1 MTEPL
6 RQLTE
11 PWKDGEEVDAPLDV
25 YRCTVIQDWVDYNNH
40 MTEAA
45 YLTVF
50 GWASDVLFQFIGVD
64 DTYRAGGS
72 SFYTVETHII
82 YEREAALSDSLK
94 VTTQVLDF
102 DAKRLHFNHEMFNL
116 ETNERLS
123 TCEQMLLHVDSKAAK
138 ASAIKPSVALAL
150 NALLSS
156 HRILATPP
164 EVGRIMKIKQKN

>member
-64 DTYRAGGS
+64 DAYRAGGS

-138 ASAIKPSVALAL
+138 ASAIKPTVALAL

>member
-1 MTEPL
+1 MTEDL
-6 RQLTE
+6 RQQVHA
-11 PWKDGEEVDAPLDV
+11 WQNGEKIDAPLDI
-25 YRCTVIQDWVDYNNH
+25 YRCTVLQEWVDYNNH

-64 DTYRAGGS
+64 DAYRAGGS

-102 DAKRLHFNHEMFNL
+102 DVKRLHFNHEMFNL
-116 ETNERLS
+116 DTGERLS

-138 ASAIKPSVALAL
+138 SSVIKPSVTLAL

-156 HRILATPP
+156 HRILTTPP
-164 EVGRIMKIKQKN
+164 EVGRIMKIKHKN

>member
-64 DTYRAGGS
+64 DAYRAGGS

-94 VTTQVLDF
+94 VTTQILDF

-138 ASAIKPSVALAL
+138 ASAIKPTVALAL

>member
-11 PWKDGEEVDAPLDV
+11 PWKDGEEVDAPIDV

-64 DTYRAGGS
+64 DAYRAGGS

-94 VTTQVLDF
+94 VTTQILDF

-156 HRILATPP
+156 HRILTTPP
-164 EVGRIMKIKQKN
+164 EVGRILKIKQKN

>member
-6 RQLTE
+6 RQQTE
-11 PWKDGEEVDAPLDV
+11 AWKVDEEVDAPLDV
-25 YRCTVIQDWVDYNNH
+25 YRCQVIQEWVDYNNH

-64 DTYRAGGS
+64 DAYRAAGS
-72 SFYTVETHII
+72 SFYTVETHIV
-82 YEREAALSDSLK
+82 YEREAALNDSLK
-94 VTTQVLDF
+94 ITTQILDF
-102 DAKRLHFNHEMFNL
+102 DTKRLHFNHEMFNC

-138 ASAIKPSVALAL
+138 SSQIKTPVAIVLKAI
-150 NALLSS
+150 LSS
-156 HRILATPP
+156 HRKLAIPP
-164 EVGRIMKIKQKN
+164 EVGRIMKISHRI